1 MSNFTVF
8 FCGTGSNSFDFANK
22 NYPKGELV
30 STLARH
36 HKGSEFVDWIICDGP
51 GSGNLQEDEKW
62 VLPGNYSWAR
72 GTGFG
77 TGWEENVAHAMAMI
91 KGEPEWERPELTD
104 KEIGKLK
111 AAGIDVEDPK
121 NIGSWYWRVWKYP
134 QRKITPQAL
143 QRQKILIM
151 RKGKVPKK
159 VNIVGWSRGGVSCI
173 MLANAMA
180 KDPVTKGIKVNIFAV
195 DPVPGSGNFQV
206 QRCFVPGNVEQFV
219 GVYARDERS
228 KGFAPIVPDLSSG
241 TASLILP
248 FPGKHATL
256 PGNGAADGGD
266 GGQQYP
272 QVGAVVR
279 NLAEKFLTEW
289 GTPVDKRLNLKP
301 ADLDK
306 LYKEIADDAEG
317 YKAMWKKVYTMAEN
331 QDGERYIGLGKGGKG
346 AAFSDAQAK
355 SYIFPKGLAMT
366 DDEVRDALKKA

>member
-1 MSNFTVF
+1 MSTFTVY

-30 STLARH
+30 STLARN

-77 TGWEENVAHAMAMI
+77 AGWEENVAHAVAMI

-104 KEIGKLK
+104 KEIKKLQ
-111 AAGIDVEDPK
+111 AAGFDIEDPK

-134 QRKITPQAL
+134 ERKITPQQL

-159 VNIVGWSRGGVSCI
+159 VNIIGWSRGGVTAI
-173 MLANAMA
+173 MLANALA
-180 KDPVTKGIKVNIFAV
+180 KDPATKSIKVNIFAI
-195 DPVPGSGNFQV
+195 DPVPGSGNFQPH
-206 QRCFVPGNVEQFV
+206 RCFVPGNVEQYV

-241 TASLILP
+241 TAALILP
-248 FPGKHATL
+248 FPGRHATL
-256 PGNGAADGGD
+256 PGNGSVDGDSGA
-266 GGQQYP
+266 QKLP
-272 QVGAVVR
+272 QVGALVR
-279 NLAEKFLTEW
+279 NLAEKFLSEW
-289 GTPVDKRLNLKP
+289 GTPLDKRTTLKP
-301 ADLDK
+301 KDIDK
-306 LYKEIADDAEG
+306 LYEEIADDAET
-317 YKAMWKKVYTMAEN
+317 YNTMHKKVYTMTEN
-331 QDGERYIGLGKGGKG
+331 QGDERYIGLGKAGKG
-346 AAFSDAQAK
+346 AAFSDAQNK
-355 SYIFPKGLAMT
+355 SYILAKGLSLT
-366 DDEVRDALKKA
+366 DDEVRDALKKG